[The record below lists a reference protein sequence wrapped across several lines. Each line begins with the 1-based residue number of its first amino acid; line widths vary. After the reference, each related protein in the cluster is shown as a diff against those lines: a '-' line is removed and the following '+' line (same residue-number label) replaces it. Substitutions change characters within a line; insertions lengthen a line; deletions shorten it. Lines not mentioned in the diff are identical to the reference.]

1 MRIAA
6 ILTAGIVLFA
16 LAGPALAASQSDWE
30 DCKAQSSDPDR
41 SISGCTRIING
52 DEENRRDR
60 AIAYSMRAAAYLHG
74 KGDTDRAI
82 ADENESIRLDPER
95 GGAAYSI
102 RASAYYTKG
111 DPDRAIADENEA
123 IRLDPKV
130 SVYYFVRGSAYEKM
144 GNTDRAIADFNEA
157 IQLDPKAAGAYANRC
172 LAYLRKGNSDLAIA
186 DCNQAISI
194 NPKLANAHDYRGGV
208 LSKKGNYELAIADF
222 NQAIDL
228 DPKLLAA
235 YASRA
240 SAYSKTS
247 KYDLAVA
254 DYDQAISIDPKNSA
268 LYFGRGRV
276 NLYAGSL
283 DKSLADL
290 NQANVLAPKHAYA
303 ALWLDIVSQRNKLP
317 SRLPQT
323 SSQLD
328 MTAWPAPV
336 IRLFMGQTTP
346 SALLTAAE
354 SPDAKTRNAR
364 VCETNFYTGELSLM
378 EGSKVEAIR
387 LLRLAASDCPHDFL
401 EWDGANADL
410 KLLDAAY

>member
-1 MRIAA
+1 MRISAL
-6 ILTAGIVLFA
+6 LTAGTVLFA
-16 LAGPALAASQSDWE
+16 LAGPALAASHSDWE
-30 DCKAQSSDPDR
+30 DCIAQSSDPDR

-95 GGAAYSI
+95 GAAYSI
-102 RASAYYTKG
+102 RASAYFTKG

-123 IRLDPKV
+123 IRLNPKV
-130 SVYYFVRGSAYEKM
+130 SVYYSVRGSAYFKT
-144 GNTDRAIADFNEA
+144 GNTDRAIVDFNEA
-157 IQLDPKAAGAYANRC
+157 IQLDPKAAAAYAGRC
-172 LAYLRKGNSDLAIA
+172 LAYLRKGDSDLSIA

-208 LSKKGNYELAIADF
+208 LSKKGNYDLAIADF

-235 YASRA
+235 YANRA
-240 SAYSKTS
+240 SAYSKTGN
-247 KYDLAVA
+247 YDLAVA
-254 DYDQAISIDPKNSA
+254 DYNQAISIDPNNSA
-268 LYFGRGRV
+268 LYFGGGRV

-323 SSQLD
+323 STQLD

-336 IRLFMGQTTP
+336 IRLFMGKTTP
-346 SALLTAAE
+346 SALLVTAE
-354 SPDAKTRNAR
+354 SPDANIRKGQ
-364 VCETNFYTGELSLM
+364 VCEANFYTGELSLM

-387 LLRLAASDCPHDFL
+387 LLRLAASDCPHNFG
-401 EWDGANADL
+401 EWDGANAEL
-410 KLLDAAY
+410 KLLDAAP